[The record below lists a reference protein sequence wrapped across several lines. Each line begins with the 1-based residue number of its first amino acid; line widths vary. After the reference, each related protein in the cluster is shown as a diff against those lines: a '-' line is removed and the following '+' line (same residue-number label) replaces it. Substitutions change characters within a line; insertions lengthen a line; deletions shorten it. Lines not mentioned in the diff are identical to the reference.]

1 MHTREKLMELA
12 VGERDRLKEKMNES
26 MESSESGTVG
36 TGLTSCREDGMGRD
50 HIEIEKRR
58 LEKVAK
64 RQQKEL
70 LRMLVS
76 GKSSVMCVT

>member
-1 MHTREKLMELA
+1 MRYEAYAHTRDKLMELA
-12 VGERDRLKEKMNES
+12 SGEKARLVEEAES
-26 MESSESGTVG
+26 VDAAGGASLCGGPSSLNRGQIG
-36 TGLTSCREDGMGRD
+36 QD
-50 HIEIEKRR
+50 HIEMEKRR

-76 GKSSVMCVT
+76 